1 MRLIEIALH
10 NFRQFYGDQ
19 KIEFASG
26 DQNITIVFGEN
37 GKGKTGIF
45 RALMFGLYGSTH
57 IQQDNPKE
65 KIHLVNLLAMERN
78 PNMPIDCTVK
88 ITFEHKGI
96 TYVIQRFARGYK
108 SGSQITEKIMDAELN
123 IIDEQGNYSAE
134 PITDENEIKNII
146 NVILDESI
154 KDFFLFDAE
163 KIETLAKTD
172 AKVKEEVKNG
182 IVKLLQIDKLEAAI
196 NLLKRLHT
204 AEKRRITSSSQNLD
218 LTRKQNDIDALI
230 GEVAN
235 NEEKVSLKEENVVSC
250 ALEIERIEAQLTE
263 NEDVK
268 RIQEKLKVEKD
279 KKNLHIRLAK
289 DKKNEIKGELISN
302 GYHLMMKDTYYSVK
316 NYLDQILVDQKDLI
330 PIEVIE
336 KSLNE
341 LVCACCGNNLQENRE
356 HLTHIELL
364 KNNFKRSELT
374 PLITQITSSIH
385 DYGMEEE
392 EIMNSIDTKLRE
404 FREIKDGIE
413 EIEREIDKYNSHV
426 QQKAQEQEN
435 LRNLEASLN
444 SKKSFLHDLE
454 VEVKTLKIQT
464 ADKEKQLEAMEKDF
478 SRMLRENESNRIDA
492 KILNYMESLKN
503 HFEAVFKEYSD
514 EMRLKLTTE
523 TTEIFKVLI
532 DRKDKDLV
540 KRIDINEKY
549 EIDIMG
555 WDNINITQDIS
566 QGQRQVVALS
576 FITSLAKVAAGG
588 SEDINFPLFM
598 DTPFGRISGNNRDHL
613 IDNIPNLTSQWVLL
627 LTDTELSRTEEI
639 RFKGTGKLGKW
650 YKLEQIEPG
659 HSDIVPVQINETM
672 STRG

>member
-1 MRLIEIALH
+1 MKLIEIALH

-19 KIEFASG
+19 KIEFAKG
-26 DQNITIVFGEN
+26 NENITIVFGEN

-57 IQQDNPKE
+57 IQQDNAKE

-78 PNMPIDCTVK
+78 PNMPIDCSVK
-88 ITFEHKGI
+88 ITFEHKGK

-108 SGSQITEKIMDAELN
+108 AGKEITEKIMDAELN
-123 IIDEQGNYSAE
+123 IIDENGNYSAE
-134 PITDENEIKNII
+134 PITDENEIKNVMNI
-146 NVILDESI
+146 ILDESI

-172 AKVKEEVKNG
+172 AKVKEEVKTG

-196 NLLKRLHT
+196 NILKKLHSS
-204 AEKRRITSSSQNLD
+204 EKRRITSSSQNLD
-218 LTRKQNDIDALI
+218 LTRKQNDIDSLTSEI
-230 GEVAN
+230 AN
-235 NEEKVSLKEENVVSC
+235 IQEKISLKEENMVSC
-250 ALEIERIEAQLTE
+250 SLEIDRIETQLAE

-268 RIQEKLKVEKD
+268 RIQEKLNAEKE
-279 KKNLHIRLAK
+279 KKNLHVRLAK
-289 DKKNEIKGELISN
+289 DKKNEIKSELISN

-341 LVCACCGNNLQENRE
+341 LVCACCGNNLHENKE
-356 HLTHIELL
+356 HLTHIKLL

-392 EIMNSIDTKLRE
+392 EILSSIETKLRE

-413 EIEREIDKYNSHV
+413 EIEREIDKYSGDV

-435 LRNLEASLN
+435 LRNLEGTLSA
-444 SKKSFLHDLE
+444 KKTYLHDLE
-454 VEVKTLKIQT
+454 VEVNTLKFQT
-464 ADKEKQLEAMEKDF
+464 TEKEKQLESLEKEF
-478 SRMLRENESNRIDA
+478 SRLLRENESLRIDS
-492 KILNYMESLKN
+492 KILHYIETLKD
-503 HFEAVFKEYSD
+503 HFEALFKEYSD
-514 EMRLKLTTE
+514 EMRFKLTSE
-523 TTEIFKVLI
+523 TTEIFKMLI

-639 RFKGTGKLGKW
+639 RFKSTGKLGKW

-659 HSDIVPVQINETM
+659 HSNIVPVKINETM

>member
-1 MRLIEIALH
+1 MKLIEIALH

-26 DQNITIVFGEN
+26 NQNITIVFGEN

-57 IQQDNPKE
+57 IQQDNPKG

-123 IIDEQGNYSAE
+123 IIDEQRNYSAE
-134 PITDENEIKNII
+134 PITDENEIKNIM

-218 LTRKQNDIDALI
+218 LTRKQNDIDALA
-230 GEVAN
+230 GEIAN

-250 ALEIERIEAQLTE
+250 AFDIERIEAQLAE

-268 RIQEKLKVEKD
+268 RIQEKLNVEKD

-341 LVCACCGNNLQENRE
+341 LVCACCGNNLQKNRE

-392 EIMNSIDTKLRE
+392 EIMSSIDTKLRE
-404 FREIKDGIE
+404 FHEIKDGIE

-435 LRNLEASLN
+435 LRNLEESLN
-444 SKKSFLHDLE
+444 SKKSFLYDLE

-464 ADKEKQLEAMEKDF
+464 AEKEKQLEAMEKDF

-492 KILNYMESLKN
+492 KILHYIESLKN

-540 KRIDINEKY
+540 NRIDINEKY

-555 WDNINITQDIS
+555 WDNIDITQDIS

>member
-1 MRLIEIALH
+1 MKLIEISLN
-10 NFRQFYGDQ
+10 NFRQFYGKQ
-19 KIEFASG
+19 KIEFAGG
-26 DQNITIVFGEN
+26 DENITIVFGEN

-65 KIHLVNLLAMERN
+65 KIHLVNFLAMDRN
-78 PNMPIDCTVK
+78 PNMPIDTTVK
-88 ITFEHKGI
+88 LVFEHKGRKYEI
-96 TYVIQRFARGYK
+96 NRLARGYK
-108 SGSQITEKIMDAELN
+108 TGSEITEKIMDAELN
-123 IIDEQGNYSAE
+123 ITDEQGNYSAE
-134 PITDENEIKNII
+134 PITDENEIKNIL
-146 NVILDESI
+146 NGILDESI

-172 AKVKEEVKNG
+172 AQVKAEVKNG
-182 IVKLLQIDKLEAAI
+182 IVKLLQIDKLEGAI
-196 NLLKRLHT
+196 NLLKRLHSS
-204 AEKRRITSSSQNLD
+204 EKRRITSSSHNLD
-218 LTRKQNDIDALI
+218 LTRKQNDIDTLTEDI
-230 GEVAN
+230 AN
-235 NEEKVSLKEENVVSC
+235 IQEKMSLKEENKVSC
-250 ALEIERIEAQLTE
+250 ALEIERIEAQLAE

-268 RIQEKLKVEKD
+268 RIQEKLNAEKD
-279 KKNLHIRLAK
+279 KKNLHVRLAK
-289 DKKNEIKGELISN
+289 DKKNEIKGELIAN
-302 GYHLMMKDTYYSVK
+302 GPHLIMKDTYYSVK

-336 KSLNE
+336 KSLKD
-341 LVCACCGNNLQENRE
+341 LVCACCGNDLHENKD
-356 HLTHIELL
+356 HLNHIELL

-385 DYGMEEE
+385 DYGLEED
-392 EIMNSIDTKLRE
+392 EILSSIDSKLRE

-413 EIEREIDKYNSHV
+413 EIEREIDRYSVDV

-435 LRNLEASLN
+435 LKNLEVTLN
-444 SKKSFLHDLE
+444 DKKAYLRELE
-454 VEVKTLKIQT
+454 VEVETLKIQMSE
-464 ADKEKQLEAMEKDF
+464 KEKSLDALEKEF
-478 SRMLRENESNRIDA
+478 TRLLRDNESLRIDS
-492 KILNYMESLKN
+492 KILQYIETLKER
-503 HFEAVFKEYSD
+503 FEAVFKEYSD
-514 EMRLKLTTE
+514 EMRSKLTAE
-523 TTEIFKVLI
+523 TTEIFKTLI

-627 LTDTELSRTEEI
+627 LTDTELSRTEEM
-639 RFKGTGKLGKW
+639 RFKSTGKLGKW
-650 YKLEQIEPG
+650 YKLDQIEPG
-659 HSDIVPVQINETM
+659 HSDIVEIQVNETM

>member
-1 MRLIEIALH
+1 MKLIEISLN
-10 NFRQFYGDQ
+10 NFRQFYGKQ
-19 KIEFASG
+19 KIEFAGG
-26 DQNITIVFGEN
+26 DENITIVFGEN

-65 KIHLVNLLAMERN
+65 KIHLVNFLAMDRN
-78 PNMPIDCTVK
+78 PNMPIDTTVK
-88 ITFEHKGI
+88 LVFEHKGRKYEI
-96 TYVIQRFARGYK
+96 NRLARGYK
-108 SGSQITEKIMDAELN
+108 TGSEITEKIMDAELN
-123 IIDEQGNYSAE
+123 ITDEQGNYSAE
-134 PITDENEIKNII
+134 PITDENEIKNIL
-146 NVILDESI
+146 NGILDESI

-172 AKVKEEVKNG
+172 AQVKAEVKNG
-182 IVKLLQIDKLEAAI
+182 IVKLLQIDKLEGAI
-196 NLLKRLHT
+196 NLLKRLHSS
-204 AEKRRITSSSQNLD
+204 EKRRITSSSHNLD
-218 LTRKQNDIDALI
+218 LTRKQNDIDTLTEDI
-230 GEVAN
+230 AN
-235 NEEKVSLKEENVVSC
+235 IQERMSLKEENKVSC
-250 ALEIERIEAQLTE
+250 ALEIERIEAQLAE

-268 RIQEKLKVEKD
+268 RIQEKLNAEKD
-279 KKNLHIRLAK
+279 KKNLHVRLAK
-289 DKKNEIKGELISN
+289 DKKNEIKGELIAN
-302 GYHLMMKDTYYSVK
+302 GPHLIMKDTYYSVK

-336 KSLNE
+336 KSLKD
-341 LVCACCGNNLQENRE
+341 LVCACCGNDLHENKD
-356 HLTHIELL
+356 HLNHIELL

-385 DYGMEEE
+385 DYGLEED
-392 EIMNSIDTKLRE
+392 EILSSIDSKLRE

-413 EIEREIDKYNSHV
+413 EIEREIDRYSGDV

-435 LRNLEASLN
+435 LKNLEATLN
-444 SKKSFLHDLE
+444 DKKAYLRELE
-454 VEVKTLKIQT
+454 VEVETLKIQMSE
-464 ADKEKQLEAMEKDF
+464 KEKSLDALEKEF
-478 SRMLRENESNRIDA
+478 TRLLRDNESLRIDS
-492 KILNYMESLKN
+492 KILQYIETLKER
-503 HFEAVFKEYSD
+503 FEAVFKEYSD
-514 EMRLKLTTE
+514 EMRSKLTAE
-523 TTEIFKVLI
+523 TTEIFKTLI

-627 LTDTELSRTEEI
+627 LTDTELSRTEEM
-639 RFKGTGKLGKW
+639 RFKSTGKLGKW
-650 YKLEQIEPG
+650 YKLDQIEPG
-659 HSDIVPVQINETM
+659 HSDIVEIQVNETM